1 MPPIW
6 GIKHQINLVPRAF
19 ILNRLAYKS
28 DPNEIKKLQWQ
39 VGELNDKRVHKKKSM
54 NPCAIPILLV
64 QKKDKTWR
72 TLLIGVLSIIFR

>member
-1 MPPIW
+1 LPPIW

-39 VGELNDKRVHKKKSM
+39 VGELNDKRVHKKKKHESM
-54 NPCAIPILLV
+54 CNSNIIST
-64 QKKDKTWR
+64 KK
-72 TLLIGVLSIIFR
+72 G

>member
-1 MPPIW
+1 LPPIW

-39 VGELNDKRVHKKKSM
+39 VGELNDKRVHKKK
-54 NPCAIPILLV
+54 A
-64 QKKDKTWR
+64 
-72 TLLIGVLSIIFR
+72 